1 MNPPVNPRAADHV
14 IPPTAAAALLP
25 HALEMLAI
33 IGYLFGGW
41 AVVAVVEAV
50 RLGQPIYAM
59 ATDNWMASIGVAVLM
74 FAGQQAGKTLR
85 WWRKLEIRIR
95 EQERHIARLEKEL
108 ARHKEGEDLLSCEVE
123 ASHEANLKL
132 REQLADTT
140 RKLAAVQPKTPN
152 PD

>member
-1 MNPPVNPRAADHV
+1 M
-14 IPPTAAAALLP
+14 IPPAIPLIPHLLD
-25 HALEMLAI
+25 MLAI
-33 IGYLFGGW
+33 IGYLVGGW
-41 AVVAVVEAV
+41 GVVAVIEAV
-50 RLGQPIYAM
+50 RLGQPVFAM
-59 ATDNWMASIGVAVLM
+59 ANDNWLASIGVAVIM